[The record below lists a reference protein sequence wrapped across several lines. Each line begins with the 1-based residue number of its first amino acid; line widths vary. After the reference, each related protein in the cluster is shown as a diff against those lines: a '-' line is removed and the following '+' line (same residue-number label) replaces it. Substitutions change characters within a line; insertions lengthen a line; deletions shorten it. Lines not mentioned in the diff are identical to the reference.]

1 MVGPADLSISLG
13 VPGEFQHP
21 KMVETVESIR
31 ETCVRRGVAPG
42 IHTRNIPLAKFWKER
57 GMRFI
62 GCGNET
68 TMLLEK
74 ATEIAGALKQ

>member
-1 MVGPADLSISLG
+1 M
-13 VPGEFQHP
+13 
-21 KMVETVESIR
+21 
-31 ETCVRRGVAPG
+31 APG

-68 TMLLEK
+68 AMLLEK